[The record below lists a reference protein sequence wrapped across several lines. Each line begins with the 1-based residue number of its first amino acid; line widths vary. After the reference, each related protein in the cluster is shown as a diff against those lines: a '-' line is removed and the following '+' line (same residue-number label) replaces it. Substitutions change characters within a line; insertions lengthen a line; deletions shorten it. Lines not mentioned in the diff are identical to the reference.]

1 MKRRDARPRQ
11 EAPIGSTWE
20 LNVGGE
26 GKYTG
31 IVVVIGEL
39 RRSSGNYP
47 CVMLACSG
55 SWTTRPG
62 QKMNAAVTTA
72 RWWRRLT

>member
-1 MKRRDARPRQ
+1 MRRDKRKPKQ
-11 EAPIGSTWE
+11 EASVGSTWE
-20 LNVGGE
+20 LDVGGN
-26 GKYTG
+26 GTYTA
-31 IVVVIGEL
+31 IVVVVDE

-47 CVMLACSG
+47 CVVLTCSG

-62 QKMNAAVTTA
+62 QTMNAAVTTA